1 MKKFEKEA
9 YGYIKDMFA
18 QHNMVKRVVMTVIS
32 IIVMG
37 FGIALFNVSGFG
49 VDPFTSMNMNISST
63 LGIGYGTYQLIVNAV
78 IIVFVVIVA
87 HRGLIG
93 VGTVI
98 NMVGVGYS
106 CEFFSGLIAPHISN
120 SLAVRICLLAAG
132 IIVLCFSCSL
142 FFVSNIGV
150 GPYDSLSFMLSQFT
164 HIHYKWLRVMT
175 DIAVII
181 IGLVVSGGLTSL
193 LKGDISG
200 VKNIGIGT
208 IMGAFYSVC
217 SQVVITNLPLYNYY
231 TSSYFSHTH
240 SQSIERQRV
249 LIQSGLLAIRH
260 RRQFIAEHCPNREFY
275 LERYKYMRWVCSV
288 RNAIEAQ
295 LTYKEYLALLNAF
308 RKEGAY
314 PLSYKWIKY
323 AGWDYAWRP
332 YLKRVIRTFMV
343 NHPWLGFPIG
353 KMVYNVQNKG

>member
-98 NMVGVGYS
+98 NMVGVGYA

-208 IMGAFYSVC
+208 IITAFMMGPLVNFFSKHITSKILDVDYAGISRDIAFFMIKGAMVKNKVPADYNPAELNIDSPDC
-217 SQVVITNLPLYNYY
+217 LVIT
-231 TSSYFSHTH
+231 
-240 SQSIERQRV
+240 
-249 LIQSGLLAIRH
+249 
-260 RRQFIAEHCPNREFY
+260 
-275 LERYKYMRWVCSV
+275 
-288 RNAIEAQ
+288 
-295 LTYKEYLALLNAF
+295 
-308 RKEGAY
+308 EGE
-314 PLSYKWIKY
+314 IK
-323 AGWDYAWRP
+323 D
-332 YLKRVIRTFMV
+332 I
-343 NHPWLGFPIG
+343 
-353 KMVYNVQNKG
+353 

>member
-98 NMVGVGYS
+98 NMVGVGYA

-208 IMGAFYSVC
+208 IITAFMMGPLVNFFSKHITSKILDVDYAGISRDIAFFMIKGAMVKNRVPADYNPAELNIDSPDC
-217 SQVVITNLPLYNYY
+217 LVIT
-231 TSSYFSHTH
+231 
-240 SQSIERQRV
+240 
-249 LIQSGLLAIRH
+249 
-260 RRQFIAEHCPNREFY
+260 
-275 LERYKYMRWVCSV
+275 
-288 RNAIEAQ
+288 
-295 LTYKEYLALLNAF
+295 
-308 RKEGAY
+308 EGE
-314 PLSYKWIKY
+314 IK
-323 AGWDYAWRP
+323 DI
-332 YLKRVIRTFMV
+332 K
-343 NHPWLGFPIG
+343 N
-353 KMVYNVQNKG
+353 

>member
-98 NMVGVGYS
+98 NMVGVGYA

-142 FFVSNIGV
+142 FFVCNIGV
-150 GPYDSLSFMLSQFT
+150 GPYDSIGFMINRAT
-164 HIHYKWLRVMT
+164 NIPYKWARVFT
-175 DIAVII
+175 DVLVIL
-181 IGLVVSGGLTSL
+181 IGLIVSGGLTAL
-193 LKGDISG
+193 LKGDLSG

-208 IMGAFYSVC
+208 
-217 SQVVITNLPLYNYY
+217 VITAFMMGPLVNFFSEKV
-231 TSSYFSHTH
+231 TSKILNVDYGRLSKDVAFFM
-240 SQSIERQRV
+240 I
-249 LIQSGLLAIRH
+249 SGAMVKNKVPKDHNPKDLDI
-260 RRQFIAEHCPNREFY
+260 
-275 LERYKYMRWVCSV
+275 KSD
-288 RNAIEAQ
+288 
-295 LTYKEYLALLNAF
+295 AF
-308 RKEGAY
+308 T
-314 PLSYKWIKY
+314 
-323 AGWDYAWRP
+323 
-332 YLKRVIRTFMV
+332 VI
-343 NHPWLGFPIG
+343 
-353 KMVYNVQNKG
+353 NKL

>member
-9 YGYIKDMFA
+9 YGYIKDMFV
-18 QHNMVKRVVMTVIS
+18 QHNMFKRIIFTVIS

-63 LGIGYGTYQLIVNAV
+63 LGIGYGTFQLIVNAV

-98 NMVGVGYS
+98 NMVGVGYC
-106 CEFFSGLIAPHISN
+106 CEFFSGLISPHISDN
-120 SLAVRICLLAAG
+120 IAVRICLLAAG

-150 GPYDSLSFMLSQFT
+150 GPYDSISFMLSQFT
-164 HIHYKWLRVMT
+164 PIHYKWLRVMT

-193 LKGDISG
+193 LKGDVSS

-208 IMGAFYSVC
+208 IITAFMMGPLVNFFSKH
-217 SQVVITNLPLYNYY
+217 ITSKILD
-231 TSSYFSHTH
+231 
-240 SQSIERQRV
+240 V
-249 LIQSGLLAIRH
+249 D
-260 RRQFIAEHCPNREFY
+260 
-275 LERYKYMRWVCSV
+275 
-288 RNAIEAQ
+288 
-295 LTYKEYLALLNAF
+295 
-308 RKEGAY
+308 
-314 PLSYKWIKY
+314 Y
-323 AGWDYAWRP
+323 AGISRDIAFFMIKGAMVKNSVPDDYNP
-332 YLKRVIRTFMV
+332 S
-343 NHPWLGFPIG
+343 
-353 KMVYNVQNKG
+353 

>member
-63 LGIGYGTYQLIVNAV
+63 LGIGYGTYQLIVNSV

-120 SLAVRICLLAAG
+120 SLVVRICLLAAG

-208 IMGAFYSVC
+208 IITAFMMGPLVNFFSKHITSKILDVDYAGISRDIAFFMIKGAMVKNRVPADYNPAELNIDSPDC
-217 SQVVITNLPLYNYY
+217 MVIT
-231 TSSYFSHTH
+231 
-240 SQSIERQRV
+240 
-249 LIQSGLLAIRH
+249 
-260 RRQFIAEHCPNREFY
+260 
-275 LERYKYMRWVCSV
+275 
-288 RNAIEAQ
+288 
-295 LTYKEYLALLNAF
+295 
-308 RKEGAY
+308 EGE
-314 PLSYKWIKY
+314 IK
-323 AGWDYAWRP
+323 
-332 YLKRVIRTFMV
+332 KI
-343 NHPWLGFPIG
+343 
-353 KMVYNVQNKG
+353 

>member
-200 VKNIGIGT
+200 IKNIGIGT
-208 IMGAFYSVC
+208 IITAFMMGPLVNFFSKHITSKILDVDYAGISRDIAFFMIKGAMVKNRVPADYNPAELNIDSPDC
-217 SQVVITNLPLYNYY
+217 MVIT
-231 TSSYFSHTH
+231 
-240 SQSIERQRV
+240 
-249 LIQSGLLAIRH
+249 
-260 RRQFIAEHCPNREFY
+260 
-275 LERYKYMRWVCSV
+275 
-288 RNAIEAQ
+288 
-295 LTYKEYLALLNAF
+295 
-308 RKEGAY
+308 EGE
-314 PLSYKWIKY
+314 IK
-323 AGWDYAWRP
+323 
-332 YLKRVIRTFMV
+332 KI
-343 NHPWLGFPIG
+343 
-353 KMVYNVQNKG
+353 

>member
-9 YGYIKDMFA
+9 YGYIKDMFV
-18 QHNMVKRVVMTVIS
+18 QHNMFKRIIFTVIS

-63 LGIGYGTYQLIVNAV
+63 LGIGYGTFQLIVNAV

-98 NMVGVGYS
+98 NMVGVGYC
-106 CEFFSGLIAPHISN
+106 CEFFSGLISSHISDN
-120 SLAVRICLLAAG
+120 IAVRICLLAAG

-150 GPYDSLSFMLSQFT
+150 GPYDSISFMLSQFT
-164 HIHYKWLRVMT
+164 PIHYKWLRVMT

-193 LKGDISG
+193 LKGDVSG

-208 IMGAFYSVC
+208 IITAFMMGPLVNFFSKHITSKILDVDYAGISRDIAFFMIKGAMVKNSVPDDYNPSELNIDSPDC
-217 SQVVITNLPLYNYY
+217 MVITQGKI
-231 TSSYFSHTH
+231 T
-240 SQSIERQRV
+240 EM
-249 LIQSGLLAIRH
+249 
-260 RRQFIAEHCPNREFY
+260 
-275 LERYKYMRWVCSV
+275 K
-288 RNAIEAQ
+288 NA
-295 LTYKEYLALLNAF
+295 KEINTAT
-308 RKEGAY
+308 K
-314 PLSYKWIKY
+314 
-323 AGWDYAWRP
+323 
-332 YLKRVIRTFMV
+332 VV
-343 NHPWLGFPIG
+343 
-353 KMVYNVQNKG
+353 

>member
-63 LGIGYGTYQLIVNAV
+63 LGIGYGTYQLIVNAF

-106 CEFFSGLIAPHISN
+106 CEFFSALIAPHISSN
-120 SLAVRICLLAAG
+120 LAVRICLLAAG
-132 IIVLCFSCSL
+132 IVVLCFSCSL

-208 IMGAFYSVC
+208 IITAFMMGPLVNFFSKHVTSKILDVNYAELSRDVAFFMIKGAMVKNR
-217 SQVVITNLPLYNYY
+217 VPADYNPAELNIDSPEYM
-231 TSSYFSHTH
+231 
-240 SQSIERQRV
+240 V
-249 LIQSGLLAIRH
+249 LTEGEL
-260 RRQFIAEHCPNREFY
+260 
-275 LERYKYMRWVCSV
+275 
-288 RNAIEAQ
+288 
-295 LTYKEYLALLNAF
+295 KE
-308 RKEGAY
+308 
-314 PLSYKWIKY
+314 I
-323 AGWDYAWRP
+323 
-332 YLKRVIRTFMV
+332 
-343 NHPWLGFPIG
+343 
-353 KMVYNVQNKG
+353 